1 MPQSL
6 TTWNFRGY
14 AHTQDMMTGQMDAT
28 AVTSKEFMLTPN
40 LPRFVRVGDHTSMAA
55 SVSNLTGKNL
65 SGTVK
70 LVLFDPMTDQVI
82 STQQKKFNAEAGQSV
97 GVSFLFTVTDKYELL
112 GCRMIAEGGNFSD
125 GEQHLLP
132 VLSDKENLTETLPM
146 PVRGEQTRTFSLAD
160 LFNHHSKTATNRR
173 LTVEFTSNPAW
184 YAVQALPALSQPRND
199 DAISWATSWYA
210 NTMASYI
217 MNAQPRIQAIFDSW
231 KLQGGTKESFLSN
244 LQKNQEV
251 KNILLSESPWVMEAT
266 SESEQK
272 ERIATLF
279 DLNNIRNSNT
289 AALLK
294 LKELQLPDGSWSW
307 YKGMDGSLFV
317 TDFIVEQNAR
327 IALLTGKSLEGGALD
342 MQQAAFGY
350 LHKEALQEYRSI
362 REAEK
367 VGNKSEGISRSAL
380 KYLYLIAISG
390 EKVPASAKEGYDY
403 FLSKVA
409 PSLSQQSVTEKA
421 WSAIV
426 LQKAGKVKE
435 AQEFMASL
443 KEYLTQTD
451 EQGMFFDRTD
461 SPYAWNN
468 LKVPAHVDVME
479 AFEMVGSNATIVE
492 EMKMWLL
499 KQKQTQQWD
508 SPVATANAVYAL
520 LYRGTNLLD
529 NQGDVRIVLG
539 NEVLE
544 TISPA
549 KTTVPGLGYIKK
561 TFTDKKTV
569 NTDEIIVEKRDP
581 GIAWGAVY
589 AQFEENLDKVVRQGS
604 GLNVDKKLYVET
616 IVNNNRRLQP
626 VIGKTQLKVG
636 DKVVVRL
643 TVRLDR
649 TMDFVQLKDQ
659 RAACLEPV
667 EVLSGYR
674 NVGDVGCYVAV
685 KDASTD
691 FFFDTLN
698 KGTYVLEYSYRV
710 DRAGSYEA
718 GIATIQSAYAPEYAA
733 HSASA
738 RYEVSQ

>member
-1 MPQSL
+1 
-6 TTWNFRGY
+6 
-14 AHTQDMMTGQMDAT
+14 
-28 AVTSKEFMLTPN
+28 
-40 LPRFVRVGDHTSMAA
+40 
-55 SVSNLTGKNL
+55 
-65 SGTVK
+65 
-70 LVLFDPMTDQVI
+70 
-82 STQQKKFNAEAGQSV
+82 
-97 GVSFLFTVTDKYELL
+97 
-112 GCRMIAEGGNFSD
+112 
-125 GEQHLLP
+125 
-132 VLSDKENLTETLPM
+132 
-146 PVRGEQTRTFSLAD
+146 
-160 LFNHHSKTATNRR
+160 
-173 LTVEFTSNPAW
+173 
-184 YAVQALPALSQPRND
+184 
-199 DAISWATSWYA
+199 
-210 NTMASYI
+210 
-217 MNAQPRIQAIFDSW
+217 
-231 KLQGGTKESFLSN
+231 
-244 LQKNQEV
+244 
-251 KNILLSESPWVMEAT
+251 
-266 SESEQK
+266 
-272 ERIATLF
+272 
-279 DLNNIRNSNT
+279 
-289 AALLK
+289 
-294 LKELQLPDGSWSW
+294 
-307 YKGMDGSLFV
+307 
-317 TDFIVEQNAR
+317 
-327 IALLTGKSLEGGALD
+327 
-342 MQQAAFGY
+342 
-350 LHKEALQEYRSI
+350 
-362 REAEK
+362 
-367 VGNKSEGISRSAL
+367 
-380 KYLYLIAISG
+380 
-390 EKVPASAKEGYDY
+390 
-403 FLSKVA
+403 
-409 PSLSQQSVTEKA
+409 
-421 WSAIV
+421 
-426 LQKAGKVKE
+426 
-435 AQEFMASL
+435 
-443 KEYLTQTD
+443 
-451 EQGMFFDRTD
+451 MFFDRTD

-616 IVNNNRRLQP
+616 IVNNNRLLQP